1 MPLTLLRLAGKFSP
15 PTVAVQYTRSSSSA
29 SRVYEMPLTDGMM
42 TLSVSVI
49 MGALKAEHAEVF
61 AKVAIP
67 DEKLRS
73 VVLRV
78 VEGYTIRRMQELQK
92 EREALE
98 AAAAERQQELEPELE
113 PELEQNEDAPLAAA
127 DELPDLDEVMMALPD
142 SDPSTA
148 DMLDEDIDLRAS
160 VNSFRSHGSRNSRDR
175 YARPVMLSTKWFD
188 AL

>member
-15 PTVAVQYTRSSSSA
+15 PAVAVQYTRSSSSA

-49 MGALKAEHAEVF
+49 MGSLKAEHAEVF

-113 PELEQNEDAPLAAA
+113 HNEDAPLDAA

-175 YARPVMLSTKWFD
+175 YGRPAMLNTKWFD